1 MLLWNRSRHYVAIQM
16 MLTFSAVISGYVM
29 HKENVQNTLDARR
42 DDWGVIVNTTKGLVR
57 GFVSESSFGRQVR
70 VFYGIPYAQPPIAG
84 LRFSSP
90 EPNTPWSH
98 ILDATIKPNSCVQA
112 IDEFYGNFSGSVMW
126 NANTNMSEDCLKLNV
141 WAPISPI
148 ECVAVLVWIYGGG
161 FYSGTS
167 TLDVYDARRLVAEEN
182 VIVVSMNYR
191 VASLG
196 FLSFGDELM
205 PGNAGLYDQL
215 LALQWVRENIRAFG
229 GDPTR
234 VTLFGESAGA
244 ASVGVH
250 LLSPLSRSLFQG
262 AILQSASPTVP
273 WGFHDKETAREAARR
288 LAKAMKCSE
297 SLDHSTINCLRR
309 KNPND
314 LVQNESNKG
323 GVVDFAF
330 TPVEDGKLIRNFTQA
345 LKEARPFLR
354 TVPVLLGSNV
364 NEGSYF
370 LQYFFGFSEKE
381 ECPEVTADNFTAA
394 IQSLDPVLGHPPMEA
409 ILKMYTGNVTP
420 TTSGGKLDILDSIVG
435 DYHFT
440 CPVVH
445 LADILTQ
452 FGVLVYQ
459 YVFARRSSRNPW
471 PLWMG
476 VIHGEEIAFEFG
488 EPFNA
493 SQRYDKEDKDLSGL
507 VMHYW
512 ANFAKSGNPN
522 EHDADHTVPSPVPTW
537 PRRTS
542 SGREHLVLN
551 VSSIMGHA
559 HRAVYCAFWESVRQ
573 NRTTTQRAEG

>member
-1 MLLWNRSRHYVAIQM
+1 MLI
-16 MLTFSAVISGYVM
+16 FSAVILGYVM
-29 HKENVQNTLDARR
+29 NEDIVQNTLDARQ
-42 DDWGVIVNTTKGLVR
+42 DDSSVIVNTTTGLVG
-57 GFVSESSFGRQVR
+57 GFLSESSLGKPVR
-70 VFYGIPYAQPPIAG
+70 VFYGIPYAMPPTG
-84 LRFSSP
+84 SRRFS
-90 EPNTPWSH
+90 TPKPHDPWPGVF
-98 ILDATIKPNSCVQA
+98 DATIKPNSCMQT

-126 NANTNMSEDCLKLNV
+126 NANTDRSEDCLKLNV
-141 WAPISPI
+141 WAPISPE

-196 FLSFGDELM
+196 FLSFGDQLM

-215 LALQWVRENIRAFG
+215 LALQWVRDNIAAFG
-229 GDPTR
+229 GDPKR

-250 LLSPLSRSLFQG
+250 LLSPLSRNLFHG

-288 LAKAMKCSE
+288 LAKAVQCSE
-297 SLDHSTINCLRR
+297 NLDHETLNCLRQR
-309 KNPND
+309 DPKY
-314 LVQNESNKG
+314 LVQNESNMG

-345 LKEARPFLR
+345 LIEAQSFIK
-354 TVPVLLGSNV
+354 TIPVLLGSNV

-370 LQYFFGFSEKE
+370 LQYFFEFSEKE
-381 ECPEVTADNFTAA
+381 PCPDVTADNFTAA
-394 IQSLDPVLGHPPMEA
+394 IKALDPVLGRPPMEA

-420 TTSGGKLDILDSIVG
+420 STSGGRLDILDSIVG

-445 LADILTQ
+445 LADLLTK

-522 EHDADHTVPSPVPTW
+522 EHDADHTVPSRVPTW

-573 NRTTTQRAEG
+573 NWTTTQRAEG

>member
-1 MLLWNRSRHYVAIQM
+1 MNEDIV
-16 MLTFSAVISGYVM
+16 G
-29 HKENVQNTLDARR
+29 NTLDGNQY
-42 DDWGVIVNTTKGLVR
+42 DLTVIVNTTKGQVR
-57 GFVSESSFGRQVR
+57 GFVSESSLGKPVR
-70 VFYGIPYAQPPIAG
+70 VFYGIPYAQPPVG
-84 LRFSSP
+84 EKRFSLP
-90 EPNTPWSH
+90 EPKNSWTGVF
-98 ILDATIKPNSCVQA
+98 DATIKPNSCVQT

-126 NANTNMSEDCLKLNV
+126 NANTNRSEDCLKLNV
-141 WAPISPI
+141 WAPISPV

-167 TLDVYDARRLVAEEN
+167 TLDVYDARTLASEEN

-196 FLSFGDELM
+196 FLSFGDKRM

-215 LALQWVRENIRAFG
+215 LALQWVRDNIGAFG
-229 GDPTR
+229 GDTKR

-250 LLSPLSRSLFQG
+250 MLSPLSRGLFNA

-273 WGFHDKETAREAARR
+273 WGFRDKEAARAAATR

-297 SLDHSTINCLRR
+297 NLDQNTLNCLRQ
-309 KNPND
+309 KHADD
-314 LVQNESNKG
+314 LVQNESNMG

-345 LKEARPFLR
+345 LIDSEAFLR
-354 TVPVLLGSNV
+354 SVPVLLGSNV

-381 ECPEVTADNFTAA
+381 ECPEVTAANFTSA
-394 IQSLDPVLGHPPMEA
+394 IQALDPVLGPPPMEA

-420 TTSGGKLDILDSIVG
+420 VTSAGRLDILDSIVG

-440 CPVVH
+440 CPVVQWSD
-445 LADILTQ
+445 LLTKI
-452 FGVLVYQ
+452 GVEVYQ

-476 VIHGEEIAFEFG
+476 VIHGEEVAFEFG
-488 EPFNA
+488 EPFNTTH
-493 SQRYDKEDKDLSGL
+493 RYVKEDQDLSGH
-507 VMHYW
+507 VMRYW
-512 ANFAKSGNPN
+512 ANFAKTGNPN
-522 EHDADHTVPSPVPTW
+522 DPGGDRAVKPPVPTW
-537 PRRTS
+537 PIRTYLQ
-542 SGREHLVLN
+542 REHLVLN
-551 VSSIMGHA
+551 VSSSWGRA
-559 HRAVYCAFWESVRQ
+559 HRAVYCAFWESVRH
-573 NRTTTQRAEG
+573 NWTTSQGAEC